1 MVVNPIGDDFISFC
15 SQALITM
22 YPSIS
27 DSNSQA
33 QLIMLQNYTFVFLSA
48 EVNINVCWVILFFWL
63 NIVLT
68 RMELYE
74 SIIGI
79 IDEKIK
85 KTVKSIRT
93 WTARDR
99 CAPAKIPSSIS
110 FGHHGQFR
118 WRQIRK
124 ETKKRKQADLTI
136 FAAFS
141 RMSSCMEDM

>member
-68 RMELYE
+68 RMEVHE

-79 IDEKIK
+79 IDEKMK
-85 KTVKSIRT
+85 NGFDTPLHFAAYLHRWGEDGAMCSTV
-93 WTARDR
+93 
-99 CAPAKIPSSIS
+99 
-110 FGHHGQFR
+110 HR
-118 WRQIRK
+118 WRSWRHEPPAIVVRL
-124 ETKKRKQADLTI
+124 RSDVA
-136 FAAFS
+136 S
-141 RMSSCMEDM
+141 PPRSSLATMVNLDDDK